1 MQAPSENPSA
11 GGKKGGKSKS
21 PPISKD
27 KGTDGKSEAVT
38 KKVYSFLLAASF
50 FDCSEATAPKDEAPS
65 GKKKKKKVSI
75 DY

>member
-1 MQAPSENPSA
+1 MAS
-11 GGKKGGKSKS
+11 KLFKGDDSKE
-21 PPISKD
+21 
-27 KGTDGKSEAVT
+27 GTDGKSEAVT